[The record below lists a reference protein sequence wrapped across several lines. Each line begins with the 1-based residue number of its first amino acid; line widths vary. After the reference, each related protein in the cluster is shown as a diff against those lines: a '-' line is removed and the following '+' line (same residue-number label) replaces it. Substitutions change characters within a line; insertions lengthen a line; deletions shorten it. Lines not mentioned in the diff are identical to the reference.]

1 MTNSKDMQRH
11 ITNKLHYFKNLQKQL
26 DAHATKVASIRLRKE
41 WLEKQKKMNYQNE
54 YDRIRSLI
62 DQNTVKGKSVASLEK
77 RKTDLE
83 KLGAIAVDMISH

>member
-62 DQNTVKGKSVASLEK
+62 DQNTVKGKSVASLDK
-77 RKTDLE
+77 RKKELE
-83 KLGAIAVDMISH
+83 MLGAIAVGSISH

>member
-54 YDRIRSLI
+54 YDRIRGMIS
-62 DQNTVKGKSVASLEK
+62 QNTVKGKSIASLEK

-83 KLGAIAVDMISH
+83 KLGAIAVGSISH

>member
-54 YDRIRSLI
+54 YERIRGMLS
-62 DQNTVKGKSVASLEK
+62 QNTVKGKSLASLEK

-83 KLGAIAVDMISH
+83 KLGAIAVDSISH

>member
-54 YDRIRSLI
+54 YDRIRGLI

-83 KLGAIAVDMISH
+83 KLGAIAVGSISH

>member
-1 MTNSKDMQRH
+1 MQRH

-41 WLEKQKKMNYQNE
+41 WLEKQKKTNYQNE
-54 YDRIRSLI
+54 YDRIRGMISE
-62 DQNTVKGKSVASLEK
+62 NVVKGKSIASLDK

-83 KLGAIAVDMISH
+83 KLGAIAVGSISH

>member
-1 MTNSKDMQRH
+1 MTSSKDMQRH

-41 WLEKQKKMNYQNE
+41 WLEKQKKTNYQNE
-54 YDRIRSLI
+54 YDRIRGMISE
-62 DQNTVKGKSVASLEK
+62 NVVKGKSIASLDK

-83 KLGAIAVDMISH
+83 KLGALAVGSISH

>member
-54 YDRIRSLI
+54 YDRVLGMIS
-62 DQNTVKGKSVASLEK
+62 QNTVKGKSIASLDK
-77 RKTDLE
+77 RKKELE
-83 KLGAIAVDMISH
+83 MLGAIAVGGISH

>member
-41 WLEKQKKMNYQNE
+41 WLEKQKKINYQNE
-54 YDRIRSLI
+54 YDRVLGMIP
-62 DQNTVKGKSVASLEK
+62 QNTVKGKSIASLEK

-83 KLGAIAVDMISH
+83 KLGAIAVDTISH

>member
-54 YDRIRSLI
+54 YDRIRGLI
-62 DQNTVKGKSVASLEK
+62 DQNAVKGKSVASLEK

-83 KLGAIAVDMISH
+83 KLGAIAVGSISH

>member
-41 WLEKQKKMNYQNE
+41 WLEKQKKTNYQNE
-54 YDRIRSLI
+54 YDRIRGLI
-62 DQNTVKGKSVASLEK
+62 SQNTVKGKSLASLEK
-77 RKTDLE
+77 RKKKLE
-83 KLGAIAVDMISH
+83 ELGAIAVDSISH

>member
-1 MTNSKDMQRH
+1 MQRH

-41 WLEKQKKMNYQNE
+41 WLEKQKKINYQNE
-54 YDRIRSLI
+54 YDRVLGMIS
-62 DQNTVKGKSVASLEK
+62 QNTVKGKSIASLDK

-83 KLGAIAVDMISH
+83 KLGAIAVGGISH

>member
-41 WLEKQKKMNYQNE
+41 WLEKQKKTNYQNE
-54 YDRIRSLI
+54 YDRIRGMISE
-62 DQNTVKGKSVASLEK
+62 NVVKGKSIASLDK
-77 RKTDLE
+77 RKKELE
-83 KLGAIAVDMISH
+83 ELGAIAVGSISH

>member
-54 YDRIRSLI
+54 YDRIRGLI

-83 KLGAIAVDMISH
+83 KLGAIAVSGIGG

>member
-11 ITNKLHYFKNLQKQL
+11 ITNKLHHFKNLQKQL

-41 WLEKQKKMNYQNE
+41 WLEKQKKINYQNE
-54 YDRIRSLI
+54 YDRVLGMIS
-62 DQNTVKGKSVASLEK
+62 QNTVKGKSIASLEK

-83 KLGAIAVDMISH
+83 KLGAIAVGSISH